1 MEANFQKRLEK
12 KLVDI
17 SESGPE
23 EQWVYLKSVLHE
35 VTVETVGY
43 STRKHRDWFDESDP
57 AITELL
63 EKKRKCYNQLLKK
76 PNDPTA
82 KLNYRCA
89 CSALQSSFR
98 TLQNNW

>member
-12 KLVDI
+12 KLVDV

-23 EQWVYLKSVLHE
+23 EQWVYLKSVLHA

-43 STRKHRDWFDESDP
+43 STRKHQDWFDESDP

-63 EKKRKCYNQLLKK
+63 EKKRKSYNQLLTK
-76 PNDPTA
+76 PNDP
-82 KLNYRCA
+82 A
-89 CSALQSSFR
+89 CSKVEL
-98 TLQNNW
+98 